1 MAYEPELFQASG
13 KLQRTT
19 IVNDVAPLGDS
30 VLATEMN
37 FGNRT
42 LNSGILLASDD
53 GTTAGIRP
61 RWAKVFRVGPDQK
74 DVRVDDWILVEHGRW
89 SRGLKIEMNG
99 ETITLRRID
108 PTAIIGFQVQEPTAD
123 ETLSTAVQAQL
134 KTRD

>member
-1 MAYEPELFQASG
+1 MAKDELFQASG

-19 IVNDVAPLGDS
+19 LVEDVTPLNDS
-30 VLATEMN
+30 ILATDMN

-61 RWAKVFRVGPDQK
+61 RWAKVFRVGPTQN
-74 DVRVDDWILVEHGRW
+74 DVKVGQWILIEHGRW
-89 SRGLKIEMNG
+89 SRGLKIEMGG
-99 ETITLRRID
+99 ETIVIRRID
-108 PTAIIGFQVQEPTAD
+108 PSAIIGYQDQEPTAD

-134 KTRD
+134 KSRD